1 MILLCSANK
10 FRMSWR
16 LICLCKVPKEYI
28 AQVFLY
34 LFQQW
39 LHINYSSVSSE
50 KWKNAV
56 CNSTS
61 SFGFL
66 LCWLGLGAVS
76 EVSGALCK
84 CISVGNAIAFTGIGR
99 VFFGKVLI
107 SPSSSEVVHNS
118 RSLWRVGDSSSVSGR
133 GRLWAHFE
141 EHVALGV
148 SRKTFLAT
156 GGFQC
161 LLLSEQWTITK
172 TVLLVMPSSL
182 CESSECQG
190 FFPQFQKGP
199 LHNLKVTSN
208 KNGSASHFRWCRIQ
222 TCLQVIKCCRL
233 TCPV

>member
-16 LICLCKVPKEYI
+16 LICLCKVPRENI

-56 CNSTS
+56 CNLTS

-76 EVSGALCK
+76 EVSGALYK
-84 CISVGNAIAFTGIGR
+84 CISLGNAIAFTGIGR

-107 SPSSSEVVHNS
+107 SPSSSEVVHDS
-118 RSLWRVGDSSSVSGR
+118 RTLRRVGDSSSVGGR
-133 GRLWAHFE
+133 GRFWAHFE
-141 EHVALGV
+141 EKVALGV
-148 SRKTFLAT
+148 SRKTFLTA

-161 LLLSEQWTITK
+161 LLLSEQWTIRK
-172 TVLLVMPSSL
+172 PVLLVMPSSL
-182 CESSECQG
+182 CESSECQV
-190 FFPQFQKGP
+190 FFCSFRKDLFTTTKLLQEKMVLP
-199 LHNLKVTSN
+199 HTSDDAEY
-208 KNGSASHFRWCRIQ
+208 KPVCR
-222 TCLQVIKCCRL
+222 
-233 TCPV
+233 

>member
-10 FRMSWR
+10 FQMSWR

-84 CISVGNAIAFTGIGR
+84 CINVGNAIAFTGIGR

-118 RSLWRVGDSSSVSGR
+118 RSLWRGGAIAAQSVGEEGFGLILRSMLYLVSLEKPSSS
-133 GRLWAHFE
+133 L
-141 EHVALGV
+141 VASSVFYCLNNELSQKLFSWSCLHLFV
-148 SRKTFLAT
+148 NPVNVRVFFRNFRKDLFTT
-156 GGFQC
+156 TK
-161 LLLSEQWTITK
+161 LLQAK
-172 TVLLVMPSSL
+172 MVLP
-182 CESSECQG
+182 
-190 FFPQFQKGP
+190 
-199 LHNLKVTSN
+199 HTSDDA
-208 KNGSASHFRWCRIQ
+208 KYRPVCR
-222 TCLQVIKCCRL
+222 
-233 TCPV
+233 